1 MMFAHIKHAAIY
13 TQNPG
18 AMIAFYER
26 ILGMKRITTAV
37 TEANRGHISDGLIGL
52 AVLARRPG
60 IPGGLDHF
68 GFEVDD
74 IELVLQ
80 RIRGKYPETIITKGL
95 EKVPFAVFRSH
106 DPAGA
111 QFDISE
117 RTHEKVREGYK
128 EDGWDQPRQF
138 NHVVIRAAEP
148 RQVAGFYQD
157 VFELFE
163 VKEPPLGDAVCL
175 SDGKVRLLVL
185 PTNNSSYISMRQGLD
200 HIGFKVESLEEAK
213 KDLEALATSAP
224 ASAPKDIGAGIFGH
238 FTKKDMESCKIGQY
252 ALADPD
258 GVLLDFSE
266 N

>member
-1 MMFAHIKHAAIY
+1 MFAHIKHAAIY

-60 IPGGLDHF
+60 IPAGLDHF

-80 RIRGKYPETIITKGL
+80 RIRGKYPKTIITKGL

-117 RTHEKVREGYK
+117 RTH
-128 EDGWDQPRQF
+128 
-138 NHVVIRAAEP
+138 
-148 RQVAGFYQD
+148 
-157 VFELFE
+157 
-163 VKEPPLGDAVCL
+163 
-175 SDGKVRLLVL
+175 
-185 PTNNSSYISMRQGLD
+185 
-200 HIGFKVESLEEAK
+200 
-213 KDLEALATSAP
+213 
-224 ASAPKDIGAGIFGH
+224 
-238 FTKKDMESCKIGQY
+238 
-252 ALADPD
+252 
-258 GVLLDFSE
+258 
-266 N
+266 

>member
-1 MMFAHIKHAAIY
+1 MFAHIKHAAIY

-18 AMIAFYER
+18 TMIAFYEK
-26 ILGMKRITTAV
+26 IFGMKRLTTAV

-74 IELVLQ
+74 IETVLQ
-80 RIRGKYPETIITKGL
+80 RIRDKHPKTIITKGL

-117 RTHEKVREGYK
+117 RTHEKVREGYR

-148 RQVAGFYQD
+148 GEVAEFYQD

-175 SDGKVRLLVL
+175 SDGKVRLLIL

-200 HIGFKVESLEEAK
+200 HIGFKVESLDEVK
-213 KDLEALATSAP
+213 KDLAALATAAP
-224 ASAPKDIGAGIFGH
+224 ASAAKDIGGGIFGH
-238 FTKKDMESCKIGQY
+238 FTKKDMDACKIGQY

>member
-1 MMFAHIKHAAIY
+1 MFAHIKHAAIY

-18 AMIAFYER
+18 AMITFYEK
-26 ILGMKRITTAV
+26 ILGMKSITTAV
-37 TEANRGHISDGLIGL
+37 TAANRGHISDGLIGL

-60 IPGGLDHF
+60 IPAGLDHF

-74 IELVLQ
+74 IDTVLQ

-117 RTHEKVREGYK
+117 RTHAKVKEGYK

-138 NHVVIRAAEP
+138 NHLVIRAAEP
-148 RQVAGFYQD
+148 KRVAQFYAD

-175 SDGKVRLLVL
+175 SDGKVRLLIL

-200 HIGFKVESLEEAK
+200 HIGFKVESLAQAK
-213 KDLEALATSAP
+213 QDLEALAASAP
-224 ASAPKDIGAGIFGH
+224 ASAPKDVGGGIFGH
-238 FTKKDMESCKIGQY
+238 FTRKDMEACRIGRH
-252 ALADPD
+252 AVADPD